1 MKTLYEY
8 TINSD
13 GGVNYLTNRISCIVN
28 AVTQEYQHYTYN
40 DKVLIATYYN
50 NRNNK
55 KRRD

>member
-1 MKTLYEY
+1 METLYEY

-13 GGVNYLTNRISCIVN
+13 GGVNYLTNRISRIVN

-40 DKVLIATYYN
+40 DKGLITTYYN